1 MFWGNRTNMANIQ
14 EELKLIKKLL
24 KTEWKEDLEQY
35 KRKTFGRS
43 LAERKADGICWYPVT
58 VTKTKTGLADKL
70 LLEVTHIDPP
80 SSHGFQSGK
89 SVSLFFNTHDNDSS
103 RDRVSGVVNY
113 VRGNRLMMTLGV
125 ENAPEWLNEGK
136 LGVDLLF
143 DENTYRQ
150 MDAAMDDVIKAN
162 QGRLSILKEIL
173 LGEMLPS
180 TVPVKLELDENW
192 LNESQYAAVQLVCS
206 AKDVAIIHGPPGTGK
221 TTTLVASIR
230 ESLKRMHQVMVC
242 APSNAAVDLLVEKLV
257 QNGISTLR
265 IGHPA
270 RVDDDIL
277 NQTLDAKISQHE
289 SYKTLKKLKK
299 EVAELRR
306 KAKQF
311 KRNFGQQER
320 AQRQYLFDQVG
331 QARQEIDQLED
342 YIRFD
347 IFQQTQVFACTYAGA
362 GSQALRG
369 LKFPVVFMDEA
380 AQGLEPATWIPIL
393 SAEKVV
399 MAGDHCQLPP
409 TIKSYEAATAGLRQT
424 LFEKVIERQPQSA
437 RMLAVQ
443 YRMPELIM
451 GFSSKIFYDKQLRAA
466 PVTATHNL
474 GPEEPI
480 LTFID
485 TAGSGYADYTD
496 KETLS
501 TQNPEEARFA
511 LGIMNSL
518 LKRIG
523 SQVFDENDW
532 NIGLISPYRGQVELL
547 KTLVR
552 DDDSFLK
559 IKSMQERLTID
570 TIDGFQGQ
578 ERDLILISLVRS
590 NSRGEIGFLSDTRR
604 MNVALTRAKRKLI
617 VIGDSA
623 TLGVHPFYREFLDYV
638 DKHNCYTSIYELMEE

>member
-1 MFWGNRTNMANIQ
+1 MTNIQ

-43 LAERKADGICWYPVT
+43 LAERKADGICWYPVS
-58 VTKTKTGLADKL
+58 VSKTKTGLADKL
-70 LLEVTHIDPP
+70 LVEVTHADPP

-89 SVSLFFNTHDNDSS
+89 SVSLFSNTPENDSS

-125 ENAPEWLNEGK
+125 ENAPDWLDGGK

-150 MDAAMDDVIKAN
+150 MDAAMDNVINAN
-162 QGRLSILKEIL
+162 QGRLNTLKEIL
-173 LGEMLPS
+173 LGDTPPATTL
-180 TVPVKLELDENW
+180 PVKLDLDEDW
-192 LNESQYAAVQLVCS
+192 LNESQLAAVQLVCS
-206 AKDVAIIHGPPGTGK
+206 ARDVAIIHGPPGTGK
-221 TTTLVASIR
+221 TTTLVASIH
-230 ESLKRMHQVMVC
+230 ETLKRMHQVMVC

-257 QNGISTLR
+257 QKGIATLR

-277 NQTLDAKISQHE
+277 NQTLDAKTSQHG

-306 KAKQF
+306 KARQF
-311 KRNFGQQER
+311 KRNFSHQQR
-320 AQRQYLFDQVG
+320 AQRQYLYDQVS
-331 QARQEIDQLED
+331 QARREIDQLED

-347 IFQQTQVFACTYAGA
+347 IFQQTQVFACTFSGA
-362 GSQALRG
+362 GSQALKGMR
-369 LKFPVVFMDEA
+369 FPVVFMDEA

-393 SAEKVV
+393 TAEKVV

-409 TIKSYEAATAGLRQT
+409 TIKSFEAAAAGLRQT

-437 RMLAVQ
+437 RMLAMQ

-451 GFSSKIFYDKQLRAA
+451 GFSSKIFYKNQLRAA
-466 PVTATHNL
+466 PVTASHRL

-485 TAGSGYADYTD
+485 TAGSGFADFTD
-496 KETLS
+496 RETLS

-511 LGIMNSL
+511 LGVMNSL

-523 SQVFDENDW
+523 SAVFDENDW
-532 NIGLISPYRGQVELL
+532 KIGLISPYRGQVELL

-552 DDDSFLK
+552 DDDSFLI
-559 IKSMQERLTID
+559 IKSMRERLTID

-590 NSRGEIGFLSDTRR
+590 NARGEIGFLSDTRR

-638 DKHNCYTSIYELMEE
+638 DENKCYTSIYELMED

>member
-1 MFWGNRTNMANIQ
+1 MTNIQ

-24 KTEWKEDLEQY
+24 RTEWKEDLEQY

-43 LAERKADGICWYPVT
+43 LAERKSDGICWYPVT
-58 VTKTKTGLADKL
+58 VTKTRTGLADKL
-70 LLEVTHIDPP
+70 LVEVTHADPP

-89 SVSLFFNTHDNDSS
+89 SVSLFSNAHENDSS
-103 RDRVSGVVNY
+103 KDRVNGVINY
-113 VRGNRLMMTLGV
+113 VKGNKLMMTLGV
-125 ENAPEWLNEGK
+125 ENAPDWLDGGK

-150 MDAAMDDVIKAN
+150 MDSAMDSVINAN
-162 QGRLSILKEIL
+162 QGRLGTLKEVL
-173 LGEMLPS
+173 LGDTLPSMLPA
-180 TVPVKLELDENW
+180 TLELDENW
-192 LNESQYAAVQLVCS
+192 LNDSQYAAVKLVCS
-206 AKDVAIIHGPPGTGK
+206 AKDVGIIHGPPGTGK
-221 TTTLVASIR
+221 TTTLVASIS
-230 ESLKRMHQVMVC
+230 ETLKRTHQVMVC

-257 QNGISTLR
+257 GKGISTLR

-277 NQTLDAKISQHE
+277 NQTLDAKISQHA
-289 SYKTLKKLKK
+289 SYKSLKKLKK

-311 KRNFGQQER
+311 KRNFGHQER
-320 AQRQYLFDQVG
+320 AQRQYLYDQVS
-331 QARQEIDQLED
+331 QARREIDQLEE

-347 IFQQTQVFACTYAGA
+347 IFQQTQVFACTFSGA
-362 GSQALRG
+362 GSQALKG
-369 LKFPVVFMDEA
+369 LRFPVVFMDEA

-393 SAEKVV
+393 AAEKVV

-409 TIKSYEAATAGLRQT
+409 TIKSFEAATAGLRQT

-437 RMLAVQ
+437 TMLSVQ

-451 GFSSKIFYDKQLRAA
+451 GFSSKIFYENQLKAA
-466 PVTATHNL
+466 PVTASHSL
-474 GPEEPI
+474 GPDEAI

-485 TAGSGYADYTD
+485 TAGSGYADFTD

-511 LGIMNSL
+511 LGVMNSL
-518 LKRIG
+518 LKRLG
-523 SQVFDENDW
+523 SANFEENDW

-552 DDDSFLK
+552 DDDAYLK
-559 IKSMQERLTID
+559 IKSMQERITID

-578 ERDLILISLVRS
+578 ERDLIMISLVRS
-590 NSRGEIGFLSDTRR
+590 NARGEIGFLSDTRR

-623 TLGVHPFYREFLDYV
+623 TLGVHHFYREFLDYV
-638 DKHNCYTSIYELMEE
+638 EENKCYTSIYELMED

>member
-1 MFWGNRTNMANIQ
+1 MANIQ

-24 KTEWKEDLEQY
+24 RTEWKEDLEQF

-58 VTKTKTGLADKL
+58 VSKTRTGLADKIL
-70 LLEVTHIDPP
+70 VEVNHANPP

-89 SVSLFFNTHDNDSS
+89 SVSLFSNTHDNDPSK
-103 RDRVSGVVNY
+103 DRVSGVVNY
-113 VRGNRLMMTLGV
+113 VRGNKLMMTLGV
-125 ENAPEWLNEGK
+125 ENAPEWLESGK

-162 QGRLSILKEIL
+162 QGRLSILKEVL
-173 LGEMLPS
+173 LGEILPG
-180 TVPVKLELDENW
+180 TLPIKLDLDENW
-192 LNESQYAAVQLVCS
+192 LNDSQHEAVQLVCA

-221 TTTLVASIR
+221 TTTLVAAIR
-230 ESLKRMHQVMVC
+230 ETLKRTHQVLVC

-257 QNGISTLR
+257 QKGIATLR

-277 NQTLDAKISQHE
+277 NQTLDAKISQHG
-289 SYKTLKKLKK
+289 SYKDLKKLKK
-299 EVAELRR
+299 EVMELRR

-311 KRNFGQQER
+311 KRNFGHQER
-320 AQRQYLFDQVG
+320 TQRQYLYDQVS
-331 QARQEIDQLED
+331 QTRREIDQLED

-347 IFQQTQVFACTYAGA
+347 IFQQTQVFACTFSGA

-369 LKFPVVFMDEA
+369 MKFPVVFMDEA

-409 TIKSYEAATAGLRQT
+409 TIKSFEAGAAGLRQT
-424 LFEKVIERQPQSA
+424 LFEKVIARQPQSA
-437 RMLAVQ
+437 RMLVTQ

-451 GFSSKIFYDKQLRAA
+451 GFSSKIFYENRLRAA
-466 PVTATHNL
+466 PVTASHRL
-474 GPEEPI
+474 GTEEPI

-485 TAGSGYADYTD
+485 TAGSGYADFTD
-496 KETLS
+496 KETGS
-501 TQNPEEARFA
+501 TQNNDEARFA
-511 LGIMNSL
+511 LRVMNSL

-523 SQVFDENDW
+523 SGVFEVNNW

-552 DDDSFLK
+552 DEDDYLK
-559 IKSMQERLTID
+559 IKSMRERITID

-590 NSRGEIGFLSDTRR
+590 NARGEIGFLSDTRR

-617 VIGDSA
+617 VVGDSA
-623 TLGVHPFYREFLDYV
+623 TLCVHPFYREFMDYV
-638 DKHNCYTSIYELMEE
+638 DENKCYTSIYELMEG

>member
-1 MFWGNRTNMANIQ
+1 MANIQ

-89 SVSLFFNTHDNDSS
+89 SVSLFSNTHDNDSS

-257 QNGISTLR
+257 QDGISTLR

-320 AQRQYLFDQVG
+320 ALRQYLFDQVG

-480 LTFID
+480 FTFID